1 LRPAD
6 VRAEFGLEGD
16 ERLLFIHHTHIIKEL
31 YEPCKLYL
39 FRPKTEVF
47 YTSTPS

>member
-1 LRPAD
+1 
-6 VRAEFGLEGD
+6 LEGD
-16 ERLLFIHHTHIIKEL
+16 ERLLFIHHTYSIGEL
-31 YEPCKLYL
+31 FEPCKLYL

>member
-1 LRPAD
+1 LCPAD

-31 YEPCKLYL
+31 YRACKLYL